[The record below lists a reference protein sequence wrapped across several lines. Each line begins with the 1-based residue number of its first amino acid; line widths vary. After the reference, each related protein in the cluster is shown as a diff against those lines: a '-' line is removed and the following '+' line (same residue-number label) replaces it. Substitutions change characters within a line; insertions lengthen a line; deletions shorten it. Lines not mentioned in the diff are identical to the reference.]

1 MAKSRQA
8 AVAGFGTSMLRQ
20 AIEYQHEGK
29 VALDWRKE
37 GLICRLTLPMTRA
50 TSSSAL
56 AQWPVAWR
64 RALSTRPA
72 GRPQVK

>member
-8 AVAGFGTSMLRQ
+8 AAAGVGASMLGQ
-20 AIEYQHEGK
+20 AIAYQRRGK